1 MFLALIFSITFTE
14 KEVVTIIIG
23 KMKTSFYI
31 DQVYLSSY
39 NTNIVSLTYVILFL
53 QKLLMEKL
61 GKQQQKAATQHITT
75 TEAKLL

>member
-1 MFLALIFSITFTE
+1 MFLALIFSITFTQ